1 MSNSNSRKVSM
12 SMFLVATHLHFM
24 HLIHQSSLLLV
35 RPMKLDYM
43 VLVNQFLKSSE
54 GIWSTFIFKF
64 STFLR
69 VDIWIDL
76 QSEAPAQVQA

>member
-1 MSNSNSRKVSM
+1 
-12 SMFLVATHLHFM
+12 
-24 HLIHQSSLLLV
+24 
-35 RPMKLDYM
+35 M

-69 VDIWIDL
+69 VDARIDF
-76 QSEAPAQVQA
+76 QTEATA